1 MGDVPGTVEAGAQTD
16 VRDTGTHRRIVAM
29 AGVIAIGQLV
39 SSVLGFVRITVL
51 NAFFYGVA
59 SGAFVTALRPI
70 QQVSDLLV
78 GGSVS
83 GALIP
88 TFVDHDT
95 PARRED
101 LRRIYSTV
109 VNLVVLVMA
118 AGVLALIFI
127 APALIPFETQKF
139 GAEGQQLTVL
149 LVRIAAFALFGLGL
163 YAATSALLYALK
175 RAALPAF
182 ATGVQ
187 HVGVVVVGVGALLFA
202 AFQLHVPLAAVLHPG
217 GASGAANQA
226 DITGAKGLAVGFVLG
241 ALGEFLILLPGLRLV
256 GVVWRPVLDLGHPAV
271 RQILRLYGPI
281 AAGLLI
287 SVLYQNLDV
296 TLIGRTPGDA
306 PKNATALQSGTV
318 LTQFPVGL
326 VAAALSFAVLP
337 ALTSAATRG
346 DLDRFKRTL
355 RLGFRL
361 GLLLMVPAMVGLYF
375 LREPIVGMLFQHGVC
390 GYGCTV
396 RNALAVQNYAY
407 ELPFIAL
414 DQLLIAAFYARKNT
428 LVPNVVG
435 VVAIL
440 FYAVVAV
447 PFGSTVGMPALAFAD
462 TAKNTSHAVILFIL
476 LTFAIGDLGMRDLLG
491 GAARILLAAF
501 AMAVVCWAGVML
513 LPTWLPGVF
522 SLDHTRG
529 QLLTFLVVGTA
540 GSLVYF
546 IWVLALRVEELHLVG
561 AIIRSRLGRRP

>member
-1 MGDVPGTVEAGAQTD
+1 
-16 VRDTGTHRRIVAM
+16 
-29 AGVIAIGQLV
+29 
-39 SSVLGFVRITVL
+39 
-51 NAFFYGVA
+51 
-59 SGAFVTALRPI
+59 
-70 QQVSDLLV
+70 VSDLLV

-118 AGVLALIFI
+118 AGVLALILI

-182 ATGVQ
+182 ASGVQ
-187 HVGVVVVGVGALLFA
+187 HIGVVVVGVGALMFA

-241 ALGEFLILLPGLRLV
+241 ALGEFLILLPGLRRA
-256 GVVWRPVLDLGHPAV
+256 GVVWRPVLDLRHPAV

-346 DLDRFKRTL
+346 DLERFKRTL

-390 GYGCTV
+390 GHACTV

-428 LVPNVVG
+428 LLPNVVG

-476 LTFAIGDLGMRDLLG
+476 LTFAIGNLGMRDLLG
-491 GAARILLAAF
+491 GAARILLAAL

-513 LPTWLPGVF
+513 LPNWLPGVF

-546 IWVLALRVEELHLVG
+546 IWVLALRVEELRLVG
-561 AIIRSRLGRRP
+561 TMVRSRLGRRP